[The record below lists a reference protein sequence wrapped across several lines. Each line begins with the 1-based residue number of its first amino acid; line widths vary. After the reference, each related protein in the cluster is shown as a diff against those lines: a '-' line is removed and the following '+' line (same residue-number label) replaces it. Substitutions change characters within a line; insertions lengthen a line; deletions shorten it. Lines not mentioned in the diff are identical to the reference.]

1 MNYLI
6 TGSAGFIGY
15 HLTLSLCKNKKN
27 KVYGIDSI
35 NSYYSKNLKNIRL
48 KKLKKNKNFLFKK
61 INLINKKILKN
72 YLEKIK
78 PDYIIHL
85 AGQPGVI
92 YSFKNPNS
100 YKLNNLL
107 ATKNLLEVIKKIN
120 LKKFIFGSSSSVYG
134 EQVNY
139 PVKENFNLYPKN
151 FYATTKKKCEEMI
164 LKNKKIKEKTV
175 IFRFFTVYGPL
186 SRPDMFVSIF
196 LNNLRKKKKTFLYNY
211 GNHFRD
217 YTYVQDT
224 VDFILK
230 SLKKKKFIFK
240 NKIYNICASSP
251 RKMIDLVNI
260 MGKNLRKKPMI
271 QSKPKRKGEMLKTYG
286 SNKKLLKE
294 FGKHD
299 FIKFENGIKKLLP
312 LFKRYHY

>member
-120 LKKFIFGSSSSVYG
+120 LKKFILDPHLLFM
-134 EQVNY
+134 E
-139 PVKENFNLYPKN
+139 
-151 FYATTKKKCEEMI
+151 
-164 LKNKKIKEKTV
+164 
-175 IFRFFTVYGPL
+175 
-186 SRPDMFVSIF
+186 SR
-196 LNNLRKKKKTFLYNY
+196 
-211 GNHFRD
+211 
-217 YTYVQDT
+217 
-224 VDFILK
+224 
-230 SLKKKKFIFK
+230 
-240 NKIYNICASSP
+240 
-251 RKMIDLVNI
+251 
-260 MGKNLRKKPMI
+260 
-271 QSKPKRKGEMLKTYG
+271 
-286 SNKKLLKE
+286 
-294 FGKHD
+294 
-299 FIKFENGIKKLLP
+299 
-312 LFKRYHY
+312 